1 MEEGIDSLMA
11 VQLRGMLSRVL
22 SVEPP
27 LPATLIF
34 EYPTI
39 DAIAHH
45 LSDRLFPPAIREP
58 ESASPESLRASTSA
72 AFPSSASPSTAA
84 LDAHQ
89 VEALSDAEISALLE
103 QRYGF
108 AP

>member
-1 MEEGIDSLMA
+1 
-11 VQLRGMLSRVL
+11 LRGTLSRVL

-45 LSDRLFPPAIREP
+45 LSDRLFPHAIREP
-58 ESASPESLRASTSA
+58 ESASPLSAS
-72 AFPSSASPSTAA
+72 PLSASPSTAA
-84 LDAHQ
+84 LDAQQ